1 MNNANV
7 TVLVVGAA
15 AAGFAAGYFVAN
27 KKARDEFDA
36 LLTEKVDEA
45 RDFYKRMYKAEEFS
59 TPESTAREV
68 ANDEELVVVMD
79 EERSSL
85 RDAIIKDEGYDE
97 SETFKRNIF
106 DEAPRGDD
114 PEDVGEEEQNMSPR
128 DPDNPY
134 VISEGEWMERENG
147 YEQAQLT
154 YYEGDNTLTDDKDG
168 IIEDIDEYIGEANLN
183 KFGKNFAPD
192 PNVLFVRNE
201 RLEMD
206 FEVLRDPDTFTEKVL
221 GIPDEELNPP
231 PMKRKRRDERDD

>member
-1 MNNANV
+1 MRSTNV
-7 TVLVVGAA
+7 TLLVVGFA

-27 KKARDEFDA
+27 KKARDEFDE
-36 LLTEKVDEA
+36 LLKEKVDET

-68 ANDEELVVVMD
+68 SHEEELVVVTD
-79 EERSSL
+79 EVDEIVER
-85 RDAIIKDEGYDE
+85 EEYDT
-97 SETFKRNIF
+97 SGTFRRNIF
-106 DEAPRGDD
+106 DEAAEEDD
-114 PEDVGEEEQNMSPR
+114 PEDVGEEDQNMSPR

-168 IIEDIDEYIGEANLN
+168 IIEDIDEYIGESNLN

-192 PNVLFVRNE
+192 PNVLFIRNE

-231 PMKRKRRDERDD
+231 PSKRKRRDERDD